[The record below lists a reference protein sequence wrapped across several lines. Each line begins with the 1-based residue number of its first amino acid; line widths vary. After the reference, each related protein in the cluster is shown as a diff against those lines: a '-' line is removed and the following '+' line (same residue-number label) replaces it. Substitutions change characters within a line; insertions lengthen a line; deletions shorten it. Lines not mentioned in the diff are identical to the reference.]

1 MKKLWLIII
10 IVAALLG
17 VYLYHRP
24 VPPATALIDVP
35 VAPKTS
41 IVDLPWPSV
50 GQSAIGAQGYGL
62 LDSHN
67 SQTPQPIASVAKI
80 ITALAVLQKKPVTA
94 SSQGPSITFNQA
106 DADLYDYYYSRG
118 GSIAVIKAGE
128 QLSEVQALEAM
139 LLPSGNNVADSL
151 ANWAFGSLSAY
162 TVYAN
167 GMVKNLGMIHTTVA
181 DASGFTDGTTS
192 TADDLVKLALAALA
206 QPVIAQVVSQQSADL
221 PVTGQLQNTNY
232 LLGQDGV
239 FGIKTGNTQKA
250 GGCYLV
256 AAKRQI
262 VGQDVNIVGAV
273 LGAPELNDAINAADN
288 LVMASDSGFKLVTA
302 VHKGQKLD
310 SYVTPW
316 GAKADVKVLQDIS
329 LLAWQG
335 LPIKILNGPA
345 ELKAPA
351 SSGQRTG
358 TVTVTNGEKSI
369 AVPLTLS
376 QSLPGPS
383 WHWRLIRK

>member
-1 MKKLWLIII
+1 MKKLWLTII
-10 IVAALLG
+10 IVVALLG
-17 VYLYHRP
+17 VYLYRRP

-35 VAPKTS
+35 VAPKAS
-41 IVDLPWPSV
+41 IVDLPWPSI

-62 LDSHN
+62 LASHK

-80 ITALAVLQKKPVTA
+80 ITALAVLQKKPVA
-94 SSQGPSITFNQA
+94 AGGQGPVITFNQA
-106 DADLYDYYYSRG
+106 DADLYDYYYSRD
-118 GSIAVIKAGE
+118 GSIALIKAGE

-167 GMVKNLGMIHTTVA
+167 GMVKNLGMTHTNVE

-221 PVTGQLQNTNY
+221 PITGHLRNTNY

-262 VGQDVNIVGAV
+262 AGHDVNIIGAV
-273 LGAPELNDAINAADN
+273 LGAPELNDAITAADN
-288 LVMASDSGFKLVTA
+288 LVIASDSGFKLVTV

-316 GAKADVKVLQDIS
+316 GAKSDVKASQDIS

-335 LPIKILNGPA
+335 LPIKILNGPT

-351 SSGQRTG
+351 SSGQRSG
-358 TVTVTNGEKSI
+358 IVTVTNGQKS
-369 AVPLTLS
+369 AAAPLVLS

-383 WHWRLIRK
+383 WHWRLIHH